1 MTFPDGPVTTISVPA
16 SRERCHTSCRDVPRI
31 SRWLAGAIKLQFRK
45 LNSIL
50 CERVGRAAGT
60 SIGAREDARLGTPG
74 HRLIYGGQFC
84 CSALSLLRL
93 TLLQADNLRRAARIA
108 ANGKP
113 EAMQVDDRSHQAQA

>member
-1 MTFPDGPVTTISVPA
+1 MILVCACILKIRGWPA
-16 SRERCHTSCRDVPRI
+16 GT
-31 SRWLAGAIKLQFRK
+31 IKLRFRK

-60 SIGAREDARLGTPG
+60 SIGAREDARLGTLG

-93 TLLQADNLRRAARIA
+93 MLLQADNLRRAAPIA